1 MRVIRHL
8 FGTARREIL
17 VIAALGLTG
26 GLCGAGLIAVIN
38 NALHNETHRS
48 MLLFFFAAAV
58 LAKMAAGVASSILL
72 VRLTQDTVLRLSMD
86 LCRRI
91 AAAPLRQIETAGSAR
106 VLACLTDDISTLAA
120 SILAI
125 PHLTVNLAMLLACMA
140 YLAWIS
146 PLACLV
152 ALAVAAG
159 GAFAYRLLLRRAF
172 KAIEKARAERDL
184 LFRRFRALTD
194 GIKELKMNRL
204 RRDAFLA
211 GEVHSSV
218 DALRAH
224 NLYAIKQYTAADACS
239 QFVFHL
245 LLGILLFALPG
256 LGKMSLETL
265 TAYIFTALYA
275 TAPVWAIIGALPT
288 FNRGKVALE
297 RLERLAPELSAPDC
311 PSGEDSPVISPHPTI
326 EFRQVEFWYGRNG
339 EGKDFKL
346 GPLDFEL
353 RPGELVFVIGG
364 NGSGKSTLVKVLTG
378 LYAPHTGDVLCDG
391 VPVTAENRE
400 AYTQL
405 FSAVFSDFFLFD
417 RLLGIG
423 GDNLTEKAAEYLSIL
438 QLAHKVSLDGDRLS
452 TIDLSQGQ
460 RRRLA
465 LLVAY
470 LDDRPIYVLD
480 EWAADQDPVY
490 REIFYR
496 TLLPALK
503 AKGKTIV
510 VVTHD
515 DRYFHLGDRIIKLD
529 YGRIVVSRSLPASPK
544 LPVPA

>member
-8 FGTARREIL
+8 FASARREIL
-17 VIAALGLTG
+17 AIAALGLIG
-26 GLCGAGLIAVIN
+26 GICGAGLVAVIN
-38 NALHNETHRS
+38 SALHDQTRGS
-48 MLLFFFAAAV
+48 LLLALFAATV
-58 LAKMAAGVASSILL
+58 LAKTAAAMASNILL
-72 VRLTQDTVLRLSMD
+72 VRLTQDTVLSLSVD

-91 AAAPLRQIETAGSAR
+91 AAAPLRQIETVGSAR
-106 VLACLTDDISTLAA
+106 MLACLTDDISTLSA

-125 PHLTVNLAMLLACMA
+125 PQLTVNLAMLFACLV

-146 PLACLV
+146 PLACVV
-152 ALAVAAG
+152 ALAVGAA
-159 GAFAYRLLLRRAF
+159 GAFAYRLLLARAF
-172 KAIEKARAERDL
+172 KAIEKARSEKDI

-194 GIKELKMNRL
+194 GVKELKMNQL
-204 RRDAFLA
+204 RREAFLA
-211 GEVHSSV
+211 GEVDSSV
-218 DALRAH
+218 SALRTH
-224 NLYAIKQYTAADACS
+224 NIYAIRQYTTAEACS
-239 QFVFHL
+239 QLVFHL
-245 LLGILLFALPG
+245 LLGILLFALPA
-256 LGKMSLETL
+256 LGRMSLETL

-297 RLERLAPELSAPDC
+297 RLENLAPELAAPERGSEDRLPVVSA
-311 PSGEDSPVISPHPTI
+311 GPTI

-339 EGKDFKL
+339 EGKDFQL

-353 RPGELVFVIGG
+353 HPGELVFVIGG

-378 LYAPHTGDVLCDG
+378 LYEPHAGEVVCNG
-391 VPVTAENRE
+391 SPVTAGNRE
-400 AYTQL
+400 GYTQL

-417 RLLGIG
+417 RLLGIESG
-423 GDNLTEKAAEYLSIL
+423 KLAEKAQEYLSIL

-452 TIDLSQGQ
+452 TTDLSQGQ

-470 LDDRPIYVLD
+470 LEDRPIYVLD

-496 TLLPALK
+496 ALLPALR

-529 YGRIVVSRSLPASPK
+529 YGRIVVSRSLASLPK
-544 LPVPA
+544 LPVTV